1 MTFGL
6 SYRIIRAVKNRFG
19 AVNEISVFAM
29 SETGLKQVENPSAIF
44 LSNQATPL
52 PGSMVMVV
60 REATRPLLIEPCPIM
75 SKMVLVCLA
84 YCVSCAAQSRTC
96 VTEPGAEVEP
106 SVTMV

>member
-1 MTFGL
+1 L
-6 SYRIIRAVKNRFG
+6 SLRLDIIVDAGGRYRIIRAVKNRFG

-52 PGSMVMVV
+52 PGSMV
-60 REATRPLLIEPCPIM
+60 
-75 SKMVLVCLA
+75 
-84 YCVSCAAQSRTC
+84 SCAAQSRTC